1 METKLPF
8 KFFLLIQTC
17 FVLLFPLKAQQDYNY
32 LVKYLPIVETVGS
45 FQKSEI
51 LIDEPCEEC
60 LPTVTVLYQ
69 NQGSGDEGE
78 DYSDLGQTISFT
90 IVDCK
95 GANEYLNSMLE
106 VSTESQSH
114 LIINKKYKGWK
125 EKIENDFGIQECIY
139 TYSVA
144 DRFLIQINGGKG
156 DVFAEMDKIIESID
170 HEKLELVK

>member
-1 METKLPF
+1 
-8 KFFLLIQTC
+8 
-17 FVLLFPLKAQQDYNY
+17 
-32 LVKYLPIVETVGS
+32 
-45 FQKSEI
+45 
-51 LIDEPCEEC
+51 
-60 LPTVTVLYQ
+60 
-69 NQGSGDEGE
+69 
-78 DYSDLGQTISFT
+78 
-90 IVDCK
+90 
-95 GANEYLNSMLE
+95 MLE
-106 VSTESQSH
+106 VSTESQSP